1 MILNTKLVAVMVA
14 LLFISAAVALAV
26 GSYIV
31 AFVCIIGLGLLSS
44 HMKKYEKYYESE
56 LDELYP
62 EDKENFTN

>member
-1 MILNTKLVAVMVA
+1 MILNTRLVAVMVA

-44 HMKKYEKYYESE
+44 HMKRHEKFYESE
-56 LDELYP
+56 LDEMFPDNKL
-62 EDKENFTN
+62 N

>member
-44 HMKKYEKYYESE
+44 HMKRNEKFYESE
-56 LDELYP
+56 LDEMFPDNKL
-62 EDKENFTN
+62 N